1 MKNYI
6 FEQCPTEHLFECF
19 FELIVETQ
27 RPMKP
32 PLNQGKEKKT
42 GFVLC
47 PSTKYKSNSI
57 RIPRI
62 LFNLWP
68 VHEIWGRRRQ
78 RRQRRRGWG
87 RRGRSGPPAKL
98 SPAGEKWNFRAIKDK
113 DALFML
119 FNQLDQL
126 FRCVFFSCTAVGHHQ
141 VFHLRLEELRL
152 FERLILCRHNAVGH
166 QTSKNKCVFK
176 SQTATG
182 KAGFE
187 LCLILSM
194 HFLRLRERENKHNG
208 SLSNRKQGDCGQ
220 IATWLGG
227 RER

>member
-1 MKNYI
+1 
-6 FEQCPTEHLFECF
+6 
-19 FELIVETQ
+19 
-27 RPMKP
+27 MKP

-68 VHEIWGRRRQ
+68 VHEIWGRQRQ

-98 SPAGEKWNFRAIKDK
+98 SPAGEKWNFRAIKEKDK

-126 FRCVFFSCTAVGHHQ
+126 FRCVFFSCTAAGHHQ
-141 VFHLRLEELRL
+141 VFHFRLEELRL
-152 FERLILCRHNAVGH
+152 FERLILCRHNAVVTKPARINAFSKVKLPQVKLDLSYVWSSACISWDCEKGRTNTMEAC
-166 QTSKNKCVFK
+166 QTGN
-176 SQTATG
+176 
-182 KAGFE
+182 
-187 LCLILSM
+187 
-194 HFLRLRERENKHNG
+194 RE
-208 SLSNRKQGDCGQ
+208 
-220 IATWLGG
+220 IAD
-227 RER
+227 R